1 MTEAGDGPGLHPSET
16 ETQLYKVLADYS
28 ALSDREL
35 SMQEGEVVELI
46 KVGCG
51 GWWYVRSS
59 SQFLHLEDNRTLWQA
74 GKLSRY

>member
-1 MTEAGDGPGLHPSET
+1 MLDNTATMEAAPLNLMDSEP
-16 ETQLYKVLADYS
+16 QLYAVLADYS

-51 GWWYVRSS
+51 GWWYVR
-59 SQFLHLEDNRTLWQA
+59 
-74 GKLSRY
+74 